1 MNYVLSDGKEQ
12 ISLIDAVYPIGAIYI
27 SVNATSPASFLGGQ
41 WAQISAGYAL
51 WTATEGAGGFISA
64 GLPNI
69 KGSYSDRGV
78 NISAS
83 IVSGAFTK
91 EADNTTQFYTGW
103 TGYDERAKL
112 NFNAADYNSIYGN
125 SSTVQPPAYKVY
137 AWRRTA

>member
-1 MNYVLSDGKEQ
+1 M
-12 ISLIDAVYPIGAIYI
+12 I
-27 SVNATSPASFLGGQ
+27 ATSPASFLGGQ

-51 WTATEGAGGFISA
+51 WTVTEGAGGIISA

-112 NFNAADYNSIYGN
+112 NFNAADYNSIYGK